1 MNSNEYDLHRII
13 TRDVESI
20 ERKEERKVN
29 LEEAS
34 TCKEKRKRE
43 KGAIRELKEEPRKS
57 S

>member
-43 KGAIRELKEEPRKS
+43 KGAIRELKEEPRRS

>member
-20 ERKEERKVN
+20 ERKEKRKVN

-34 TCKEKRKRE
+34 TCKKRKRE
-43 KGAIRELKEEPRKS
+43 KGAIRELKEEPRRS